1 MIKSFLAGMGLFFI
15 VIIVMVD
22 IMNLCDSI
30 KNRRRFNEIKKQKE
44 QDIAIN
50 ELKRFIFGYMQRSY
64 DLEAKVSTD
73 KVIDDFIIIAARIM
87 AERERQGMSIT
98 EFNEKT
104 DKYKKKLT
112 EELTK
117 EYKRFNALAAVRRE
131 K

>member
-1 MIKSFLAGMGLFFI
+1 MIKSFLEGMGIFFI
-15 VIIVMVD
+15 VIIVMLV
-22 IMNLCDSI
+22 IMALYVSI
-30 KNRRRFNEIKKQKE
+30 KNRIRLNKIKKQKE

-50 ELKRFIFGYMQRSY
+50 ELKRFIFSYMQRSY

-73 KVIDDFIIIAARIM
+73 KVIDDFILIVARIM
-87 AERERQGMSIT
+87 TERERKGMSIT

-117 EYKRFNALAAVRRE
+117 EYKRFSVLAAVKGE
-131 K
+131 

>member
-1 MIKSFLAGMGLFFI
+1 MIKSFLAGMGVFFI
-15 VIIVMVD
+15 VIIVMVA
-22 IMNLCDSI
+22 IINLCDSI

-50 ELKRFIFGYMQRSY
+50 ELKRFIFSYMQRSY

-73 KVIDDFIIIAARIM
+73 KVIDDFILIAARIM

-117 EYKRFNALAAVRRE
+117 EYKRFNVLAAVRR
-131 K
+131 